1 MGVLLKFHPQCTNT
15 SSWVPTMCQ
24 AFHIYCQT
32 PKLAQ
37 SRQWI
42 KVASFLSHSDSV
54 SFHVKNERGI
64 QSLICSD
71 SKRSSY
77 YFHFIDENKEV
88 LRDELRPVGCQ
99 TFESFQYTQGEG
111 GCPLL
116 PSTVPSTLPLLT
128 SFISLPHLVLKCRE
142 GNWQYCFACFYHGG
156 THLAGCITWW

>member
-54 SFHVKNERGI
+54 SFHVRNERGI
-64 QSLICSD
+64 QSLVCSD

-77 YFHFIDENKEV
+77 YFHFIDGNKEV
-88 LRDELRPVGCQ
+88 LKDSNSGLLDVK
-99 TFESFQYTQGEG
+99 
-111 GCPLL
+111 PLSPFNTL
-116 PSTVPSTLPLLT
+116 KEKVDVPFCLQLSHPPYPCSLPLFPSHI
-128 SFISLPHLVLKCRE
+128 SFWNAVKATDSTALLAFIVVEHIWLVV
-142 GNWQYCFACFYHGG
+142 
-156 THLAGCITWW
+156 